1 MSAPGRPKRELRPLG
16 GSAAAKPQAWGEHIS
31 SADPS
36 REPRARSA
44 RSAAPRTSSLK
55 FLLDLDRVLATLA
68 EGDSVTATAVSL
80 LARHLGADACAF
92 DEIDASTPAVSDA
105 AQGRKAGA
113 ARLTVPVRRGGRV
126 AAIMTL
132 DRRGRRKWQLEE
144 IDLARLVALRCEQS
158 LERARAVREARES
171 ADQVRLVA
179 DHVPA
184 KISYVDR
191 DLRYRFNNAAYADW
205 YGVGVAEIVGKHV
218 RDVLGEATFEE
229 RLPFMLRAL
238 AGETVTFESR
248 SEHRRL
254 GMRMTDITCVP
265 DVDDAGN
272 VRGFFVMGV
281 DTTERQRAE
290 ARLRESDRRK
300 DEFLAMLAHELRNP
314 LAPLANALYLWRIV
328 RDDEEKTTELRE
340 MMERQVRQ
348 LTRLIDDLLDVSRIS
363 RGKIQLRRS
372 AISLRDVLRDAI
384 DGVRVQVEQHRQ
396 TLAFVD
402 DASELTLDGDAAR
415 LVQVFGNLLNNAS
428 KYTHDGGTIRVTS
441 KRDRGEAVV
450 SVTDNGRGIPPHMLD
465 RIFEMFVQVDPTL
478 ESHAGGLGIGLALSR
493 RLVDLHG
500 GRIEARSAG
509 HGHGTEVIV
518 RLPLTAECRTSAAAP
533 EPLAV
538 PRRILVVDE
547 TKPPDRGVQ

>member
-1 MSAPGRPKRELRPLG
+1 M
-16 GSAAAKPQAWGEHIS
+16 S
-31 SADPS
+31 SADQS
-36 REPRARSA
+36 RGHRTRSA

-55 FLLDLDRVLATLA
+55 FLLDLDRALATLV

-92 DEIDASTPAVSDA
+92 DEIDPATAAINDA
-105 AQGRKAGA
+105 TQARKAGV
-113 ARLTVPVRRGGRV
+113 ARLTIPVRRGERV
-126 AAIMTL
+126 AAVMTL

-144 IDLARLVALRCEQS
+144 IDLARLVAHRCEES
-158 LERARAVREARES
+158 LERARAVRDAKES
-171 ADQVRLVA
+171 AEQVRLVA

-205 YGVGVAEIVGKHV
+205 YGVDLPEIVGKHV
-218 RDVLGEATFEE
+218 RDVLGEATYEE
-229 RLPFMLRAL
+229 RLPYMLRAL
-238 AGETVTFESR
+238 AGETVAFESR

-254 GMRMTDITCVP
+254 GMRMTDIVCVP
-265 DVDDAGN
+265 DVDHAGN

-290 ARLRESDRRK
+290 AQLRESDRRK

-314 LAPLANALYLWRIV
+314 LAPLANALYLWPIV
-328 RDDEEKTTELRE
+328 RNDEAKTTELRE

-363 RGKIQLRRS
+363 RGKIELRRS
-372 AISLRDVLRDAI
+372 PLSLRDVLRDAI
-384 DGVRVQVEQHRQ
+384 DGVRAQVEQHRQ

-428 KYTHDGGTIRVTS
+428 KYTHDGGTIRVAA
-441 KRDRGEAVV
+441 KREGVEAVV
-450 SVTDNGRGIPPHMLD
+450 SVADNGRGIPAHMLD

-478 ESHAGGLGIGLALSR
+478 ESNAGGLGIGLALSR

-509 HGHGTEVIV
+509 HGQGTEITV
-518 RLPLTAECRTSAAAP
+518 RLPLTAERVAAPAAP

-547 TKPPDRGVQ
+547 TNPPDRSVQ

>member
-1 MSAPGRPKRELRPLG
+1 M
-16 GSAAAKPQAWGEHIS
+16 S
-31 SADPS
+31 SADAPRGPRTRTS
-36 REPRARSA
+36 RA
-44 RSAAPRTSSLK
+44 AAPRISSLK
-55 FLLDLDRVLATLA
+55 FLLDLDRALSTLV
-68 EGDSVTATAVSL
+68 EGESVTATAVSL

-92 DEIDASTPAVSDA
+92 DEIDPAASVVNDA
-105 AQGRKAGA
+105 TQARKAGVS
-113 ARLTVPVRRGGRV
+113 RLTIPVRRGARV
-126 AAIMTL
+126 AAVMTL
-132 DRRGRRKWQLEE
+132 DRRGRRQWQLEE
-144 IDLARLVALRCEQS
+144 IDLAKLVAHRCEES
-158 LERARAVREARES
+158 LERARAVRQAKES

-205 YGVGVAEIVGKHV
+205 YGVDLPQIVGRHV
-218 RDVLGEATFEE
+218 RDVLGDTTYEE
-229 RLPFMLRAL
+229 RLPYMLRAL

-254 GMRMTDITCVP
+254 GMRMTDIACVP

-290 ARLRESDRRK
+290 AQLRESDRRK

-314 LAPLANALYLWRIV
+314 LAPLANALYLWPIV
-328 RDDEEKTTELRE
+328 RHDEAKTAELRE

-363 RGKIQLRRS
+363 RGKIELRRS
-372 AISLRDVLRDAI
+372 PLSLRDVLRDAI
-384 DGVRVQVEQHRQ
+384 DAVRAQVEQHGQ

-402 DASELTLDGDAAR
+402 DACELALDGDPAR
-415 LVQVFGNLLNNAS
+415 LMQVFGNLLNNAS
-428 KYTHDGGTIRVTS
+428 KYTHDGGTIRVLAM
-441 KRDRGEAVV
+441 REGGEAVV
-450 SVTDNGRGIPPHMLD
+450 RVTDNGRGIPPHMLD
-465 RIFEMFVQVDPTL
+465 RIFEMFVQVDPAL

-500 GRIEARSAG
+500 GRIEARSG
-509 HGHGTEVIV
+509 GPGHGTEVTV
-518 RLPLTAECRTSAAAP
+518 RLPLSAERGTAPSATP
-533 EPLAV
+533 EALAV

-547 TKPPDRGVQ
+547 TKPPDRSVQ

>member
-1 MSAPGRPKRELRPLG
+1 M
-16 GSAAAKPQAWGEHIS
+16 S

-36 REPRARSA
+36 HGPRARSA

-55 FLLDLDRVLATLA
+55 FLLDLDRVLATLV

-92 DEIDASTPAVSDA
+92 DEIDASTPAVNDA
-105 AQGRKAGA
+105 TQGRKAGV
-113 ARLTVPVRRGGRV
+113 ARLTIPVRRGERV
-126 AAIMTL
+126 AAVMTL

-144 IDLARLVALRCEQS
+144 IDLARLVAHRCEQS

-184 KISYVDR
+184 KISYVDC

-205 YGVGVAEIVGKHV
+205 YGVGVAEIVGRYV
-218 RDVLGEATFEE
+218 RDVLGDATFEE
-229 RLPFMLRAL
+229 RLPYMLRAL

-290 ARLRESDRRK
+290 AQLRESDRRK

-314 LAPLANALYLWRIV
+314 LAPLANALYLWPIV
-328 RDDEEKTTELRE
+328 RNDEEKTTELRE

-372 AISLRDVLRDAI
+372 SISLRDVLRDAI
-384 DGVRVQVEQHRQ
+384 DGVRAQVEQHRQ
-396 TLAFVD
+396 TLACVVD

-428 KYTHDGGTIRVTS
+428 KYTHDGGTIRVSAT
-441 KRDRGEAVV
+441 RDGGEAVV

-465 RIFEMFVQVDPTL
+465 RVFEMFVQVDPTL

-509 HGHGTEVIV
+509 RGHGTEVIV
-518 RLPLTAECRTSAAAP
+518 RLPLTGERVAAVAAN

-538 PRRILVVDE
+538 SRRILVVDDA
-547 TKPPDRGVQ
+547 KPPDRSVQ